1 MTKVKKETV
10 MADARKI
17 GDDVMEMGRN
27 TYLFGLGAVATAEEE
42 MRGMFDR
49 MVDKGEKVDKEA
61 ETFIGKATGKVK
73 EFGVAVE
80 DRVEDT
86 MSMTLNRAGV
96 PSRKEI
102 RILIDRVEELT
113 QKVDALAAR

>member
-1 MTKVKKETV
+1 MTKKKDTV
-10 MADARKI
+10 MDEAKRL
-17 GDDVMEMGRN
+17 GDEVMEFGRN

-49 MVDKGEKVDKEA
+49 MVNKGRKVDDDHESL
-61 ETFIGKATGKVK
+61 IGKAKEKAKDLGKT
-73 EFGVAVE
+73 VE

-86 MSMTLNRAGV
+86 MASTLNRAGV

-102 RILIDRVEELT
+102 RTLIARVEELT